1 MDSLKF
7 NKIAAGILCAGLLI
21 MGFIKVGD
29 FLVKPQQLAQNAYP
43 IKIEQKKSV
52 SSKTTS
58 ASVIEPILALL
69 SKADTK
75 AGEKIAKKCTAC
87 HVFKASGPNKVGP
100 NLYNIVNK
108 SIGSAEFSY
117 SKAFK
122 TLKGNWSYEEL
133 NKFLYKPKNYI
144 KGTKMNFAGLKKLS
158 DRANLIAWLRIQ
170 ADNPESLP
178 TDEEIEKSK

>member
-7 NKIAAGILCAGLLI
+7 NKIAAGLLCAGLLI
-21 MGFIKVGD
+21 MGLIKVGD
-29 FLVKPQQLAQNAYP
+29 FLVKPQKLVENAYP
-43 IKIEQKKSV
+43 IKIEQKKS
-52 SSKTTS
+52 SSIKGST

-69 SKADTK
+69 SNADLK
-75 AGEKIAKKCTAC
+75 AGEKVAKKCTAC

-108 SIGSAEFSY
+108 SIGSAEFTY

-144 KGTKMNFAGLKKLS
+144 KGTKMNFAGLKKSS

-170 ADNPESLP
+170 SDKPESLP
-178 TDEEIEKSK
+178 TNEEIQISK